1 MKSHSIPMEIG
12 WVSHEICRFSLGNH
26 EKKIPRAIFTSG
38 QQLAL
43 VVATSYRA
51 AKRGAAAVTVKI
63 SGANEGALAI
73 GNRLGK
79 SG

>member
-1 MKSHSIPMEIG
+1 MTFAVFPWEIMK
-12 WVSHEICRFSLGNH
+12 
-26 EKKIPRAIFTSG
+26 KKIPRAIFTSG

-63 SGANEGALAI
+63 SGANEGALVWQSP
-73 GNRLGK
+73 G
-79 SG
+79 